1 VEFVASLN
9 VVHINELFILPQS
22 EHGYLP
28 HKFECSLIIVWAC
41 FHIDYS
47 STKRLSVE
55 VPDETR
61 LILFALYKQ
70 ATIGPCTLKKPW
82 GWNVVENAKWT
93 SWTHLG
99 NMNSLEAMRLFVR
112 TLEDVDPNW
121 WANSQS
127 QTKEVVEDTAAVESA
142 SKELT
147 KLLLEKD
154 VPTVP
159 KVVDPVITNGKHS
172 EDEGLTFAEEK
183 AVLKESETPK
193 MAEMHKTVAEGIEA
207 ITTYHEWAPVPV
219 TGRKPLA
226 RYQHAAAVV
235 EGKLYVVGGNT
246 NGRYLNDVQVLD
258 LKKLSWSKVDT
269 KVPQSPLS
277 SQRDPLQPWFSA
289 CAGHR
294 LVRWGRQL
302 LVVAGH
308 SNDGNEAVRVHAFDT
323 HSLAWTKSEV
333 FGQAPVSRGGQS
345 VTLIGSQLYMFGGE
359 DSKRRALN
367 DLNVL
372 DLETMTWETVVASGV
387 CPSPRADHVATAYC
401 EKYIFIFGGGSHS
414 DCYNDL
420 HVLDLENMEW
430 SAVETQGTVPRP
442 RAGHAGITVGDSW
455 FIVGGGDNTGAISET
470 LVLGL
475 TTLTW
480 SVEAVVPGL
489 AAVSSEGLIIV
500 AAGDTLLTFGGYN
513 GYFNNEV
520 HAYKL
525 GPARLP
531 QTAKVKPVVD
541 IETEPN
547 TTALNC
553 EDASSGSEEIVEAI
567 GQEEESGDSTP
578 EELKSVVE
586 LDSPATSATS
596 RRASSLND
604 EIEHLRITAGAAQA
618 EVEKLKVE
626 NAAALSSLADVE
638 QELLSVRSQL
648 QGEQSRS
655 FQLEVEVAE
664 LRQKLNAMESLQK
677 ELDLLQRQKAASE
690 KATNEAS
697 QKESTGVWSWLA
709 GAPPAPR
716 YDD

>member
-1 VEFVASLN
+1 ME
-9 VVHINELFILPQS
+9 I
-22 EHGYLP
+22 
-28 HKFECSLIIVWAC
+28 
-41 FHIDYS
+41 
-47 STKRLSVE
+47 
-55 VPDETR
+55 PDETR

-70 ATIGPCTLKKPW
+70 ATLGPCTLKKPW

-127 QTKEVVEDTAAVESA
+127 ETTEVQEDRAAVESA

-159 KVVDPVITNGKHS
+159 KVVEPVLTNGKHS
-172 EDEGLTFAEEK
+172 EVEDLTFAEEK
-183 AVLKESETPK
+183 VGLKETETPK
-193 MAEMHKTVAEGIEA
+193 MAEMHKAVAEGVEA
-207 ITTYHEWAPVPV
+207 ITTYHEWVPVPV

-277 SQRDPLQPWFSA
+277 SQRDPLQPWFPH

-294 LVRWGRQL
+294 VLRWGRQL
-302 LVVAGH
+302 LAVAGH
-308 SNDGNEAVRVHAFDT
+308 TKDDSETLNVHAFDT
-323 HSLAWTKSEV
+323 HSLSWTKLEV
-333 FGQAPVSRGGQS
+333 FGEAPVSRGGQS
-345 VTLIGSQLYMFGGE
+345 VTIIGSQLYMFGGE
-359 DSKRRALN
+359 DSKRRVMN

-372 DLETMTWETVVASGV
+372 DLETMTWETVDASGT
-387 CPSPRADHVATAYC
+387 CPSPRAEHVATAYC
-401 EKYIFIFGGGSHS
+401 NKYIFIFGGGSHS

-430 SAVETQGTVPRP
+430 SSVETQGIVPRP
-442 RAGHAGITVGDSW
+442 RAGHAGVTVGDSW
-455 FIVGGGDNTGAISET
+455 FIIGGGDNTGAISET

-475 TTLTW
+475 TTLSW

-489 AAVSSEGLIIV
+489 HAVASEGLSV
-500 AAGDTLLTFGGYN
+500 VVAGDALLTFGGYN

-531 QTAKVKPVVD
+531 QVAKVKPLVD
-541 IETEPN
+541 IETEPK
-547 TTALNC
+547 TIALNG
-553 EDASSGSEEIVEAI
+553 EDVSSGSEEIVEAI
-567 GQEEESGDSTP
+567 GQEESGDSTP

-596 RRASSLND
+596 RRNSSLND
-604 EIEHLRITAGAAQA
+604 EIEQLRMTAGAAQA

-648 QGEQSRS
+648 QGEQTRS
-655 FQLEVEVAE
+655 FQLEVELAE
-664 LRQKLNAMESLQK
+664 LRQKLSAMEALQK
-677 ELDLLQRQKAASE
+677 ELDLLRRQKAASE
-690 KATNEAS
+690 KAASDAS
-697 QKESTGVWSWLA
+697 QKESTGVWGWLA

>member
-1 VEFVASLN
+1 M
-9 VVHINELFILPQS
+9 LFIRPQS
-22 EHGYLP
+22 EHGYLS
-28 HKFECSLIIVWAC
+28 CSLIIVLAC
-41 FHIDYS
+41 LHVDYS
-47 STKRLSVE
+47 SMKRLSVD

-127 QTKEVVEDTAAVESA
+127 QTTEVVEDTAAVMAA

-147 KLLLEKD
+147 KLLLVKD

-159 KVVDPVITNGKHS
+159 KVVDAVITNGKHS
-172 EDEGLTFAEEK
+172 EEKGSTFSEEK
-183 AVLKESETPK
+183 AGLKEAETLK
-193 MAEMHKTVAEGIEA
+193 MAEMCKAVAEGIEA
-207 ITTYHEWAPVPV
+207 ITTYHEWVPVPV

-269 KVPQSPLS
+269 KVLQSPLYS
-277 SQRDPLQPWFSA
+277 PLDPLQPWFPA
-289 CAGHR
+289 CAGHM
-294 LVRWGRQL
+294 LIRWGRQL
-302 LVVAGH
+302 LAVAGH
-308 SNDGNEAVRVHAFDT
+308 SKDGSEAVCVHAFDT

-345 VTLIGSQLYMFGGE
+345 VNLIGSQLYMFGGE
-359 DSKRRALN
+359 DSKRRVLN

-372 DLETMTWETVVASGV
+372 DLKTMTWENVVTSGV
-387 CPSPRADHVATAYC
+387 CPSPRAEHVATAYC
-401 EKYIFIFGGGSHS
+401 KKHIFIFGGGSHS

-420 HVLDLENMEW
+420 HVLDLENLEW
-430 SAVETQGTVPRP
+430 SAVETQGIVPQP

-480 SVEAVVPGL
+480 SVEAIVPGL
-489 AAVSSEGLIIV
+489 AAVASEGLSV
-500 AAGDTLLTFGGYN
+500 VVAGDTLLTFGGYN
-513 GYFNNEV
+513 GYFSNEV

-525 GPARLP
+525 GSARLP
-531 QTAKVKPVVD
+531 QTANVKPIVD
-541 IETEPN
+541 IETGSH
-547 TTALNC
+547 TTAVNG
-553 EDASSGSEEIVEAI
+553 EGASPGSEEIVEAI
-567 GQEEESGDSTP
+567 GHEEESGDTTS
-578 EELKSVVE
+578 EKLKSVVE
-586 LDSPATSATS
+586 LDSLVTSAIS

-604 EIEHLRITAGAAQA
+604 EIEHLRITAGAAEA

-655 FQLEVEVAE
+655 FQLEVEVTE
-664 LRQKLNAMESLQK
+664 LRQKFSAMESLQK
-677 ELDLLQRQKAASE
+677 ELDLLQQQKAVSE
-690 KATNEAS
+690 KATNEVS
-697 QKESTGVWSWLA
+697 QKESTGVWGWLA

>member
-1 VEFVASLN
+1 MRTLIFTCR
-9 VVHINELFILPQS
+9 
-22 EHGYLP
+22 
-28 HKFECSLIIVWAC
+28 FESSLIIVFVPW
-41 FHIDYS
+41 HVDDS
-47 STKRLSVE
+47 SGKILSGE
-55 VPDETR
+55 LPDETR

-70 ATIGPCTLKKPW
+70 ATLGPCSLKKPW

-93 SWTHLG
+93 SWMHLG

-112 TLEDVDPNW
+112 TLEDVDPSW

-127 QTKEVVEDTAAVESA
+127 QAVEVLEDRAAVESA
-142 SKELT
+142 SKEFT

-159 KVVDPVITNGKHS
+159 KLVDPVTTNGKHS
-172 EDEGLTFAEEK
+172 EVGDLTFFEEKVGLTET
-183 AVLKESETPK
+183 ETPK
-193 MAEMHKTVAEGIEA
+193 MAEMHKAVAEGIEA
-207 ITTYHEWAPVPV
+207 ITSYHEWVPVSV

-235 EGKLYVVGGNT
+235 EGKLYIVGGNT

-277 SQRDPLQPWFSA
+277 SQRDPLQPWFPH

-302 LVVAGH
+302 LALAGH
-308 SNDGNEAVRVHAFDT
+308 SKDGSESVNIHAFDT
-323 HSLAWTKSEV
+323 HSLSWTKLEV
-333 FGQAPVSRGGQS
+333 FGQAPVSRGGPS
-345 VTLIGSQLYMFGGE
+345 VTLVGSQLYMFGGE
-359 DSKRRALN
+359 DSKRRVLN

-387 CPSPRADHVATAYC
+387 CPSPRSEHVATAYC
-401 EKYIFIFGGGSHS
+401 DKYIFIFGGGSHS

-430 SAVETQGTVPRP
+430 SAVETQGIVPRP
-442 RAGHAGITVGDSW
+442 RAGHAGVSVGDSW

-475 TTLTW
+475 TTLSW
-480 SVEAVVPGL
+480 SVEAVVQGHD
-489 AAVSSEGLIIV
+489 AVASEGLSIV
-500 AAGDTLLTFGGYN
+500 AAGDALLAFGGYN
-513 GYFNNEV
+513 GYFSNEV

-525 GPARLP
+525 GPAQLP
-531 QTAKVKPVVD
+531 QVAKVKPLVD
-541 IETEPN
+541 VETEPN
-547 TTALNC
+547 TAALNGDQ
-553 EDASSGSEEIVEAI
+553 EASSGSEEIVEAI
-567 GQEEESGDSTP
+567 DQEEESGDSTP

-596 RRASSLND
+596 RRESSLND
-604 EIEHLRITAGAAQA
+604 EIEHLRMTAGAAQA

-664 LRQKLNAMESLQK
+664 LRQNANAIEALQK
-677 ELDLLQRQKAASE
+677 ELDLLQRQKVASE
-690 KATNEAS
+690 KAVSEAS
-697 QKESTGVWSWLA
+697 QKESTGVWGWLA
-709 GAPPAPR
+709 GAPPAPK

>member
-1 VEFVASLN
+1 M
-9 VVHINELFILPQS
+9 
-22 EHGYLP
+22 
-28 HKFECSLIIVWAC
+28 
-41 FHIDYS
+41 
-47 STKRLSVE
+47 
-55 VPDETR
+55 
-61 LILFALYKQ
+61 LFALYKQ
-70 ATIGPCTLKKPW
+70 ATLGPCTLKKPW

-112 TLEDVDPNW
+112 TLEEVDPNW
-121 WANSQS
+121 LANSQS
-127 QTKEVVEDTAAVESA
+127 QTTEVVEDRAAVESA

-154 VPTVP
+154 VPSVP
-159 KVVDPVITNGKHS
+159 KLVDPVITNGKHS
-172 EDEGLTFAEEK
+172 EEEDLTFVEEK
-183 AVLKESETPK
+183 ADLKETETPK
-193 MAEMHKTVAEGIEA
+193 MAEMHNAVAEGIEA
-207 ITTYHEWAPVPV
+207 ITTIHEWVPVPV
-219 TGRKPLA
+219 TGRKPLS
-226 RYQHAAAVV
+226 RYQHASAVV

-258 LKKLSWSKVDT
+258 LKKLNWSKVDT

-277 SQRDPLQPWFSA
+277 SQRDPLQPWFPA

-294 LVRWGRQL
+294 LIRWGRQL
-302 LVVAGH
+302 LAVAGH
-308 SNDGNEAVRVHAFDT
+308 SKDGSETVNVHAFDT
-323 HSLAWTKSEV
+323 HSLSWTKLEV
-333 FGQAPVSRGGQS
+333 FGEAPVSRGGQS

-359 DSKRRALN
+359 DSKRRVLN
-367 DLNVL
+367 DLNIL
-372 DLETMTWETVVASGV
+372 DLESMTWETVVASGV
-387 CPSPRADHVATAYC
+387 CPSPRAEHVATAYC
-401 EKYIFIFGGGSHS
+401 DKYIFIFGGGSHS

-430 SAVETQGTVPRP
+430 SAVETQGIVPRP
-442 RAGHAGITVGDSW
+442 RAGHAGVTVGDSW
-455 FIVGGGDNTGAISET
+455 FIIGGGDNTGAISET

-475 TTLTW
+475 TTLSW

-489 AAVSSEGLIIV
+489 AAVASEGLSV
-500 AAGDTLLTFGGYN
+500 VVSGDILLAFGGYN

-525 GPARLP
+525 GPTRLP
-531 QTAKVKPVVD
+531 QIANVRPLVVV
-541 IETEPN
+541 ETEPI
-547 TTALNC
+547 TTALNG
-553 EDASSGSEEIVEAI
+553 EDALSGFEEIVETMA
-567 GQEEESGDSTP
+567 QEEESGDSTP

-604 EIEHLRITAGAAQA
+604 EIEHLRMTAGAAQA

-664 LRQKLNAMESLQK
+664 LRQKLSTMEALQK

-690 KATNEAS
+690 KAANEAS
-697 QKESTGVWSWLA
+697 QKESTGVWGWLA
-709 GAPPAPR
+709 GAPPAPK
-716 YDD
+716 YDE